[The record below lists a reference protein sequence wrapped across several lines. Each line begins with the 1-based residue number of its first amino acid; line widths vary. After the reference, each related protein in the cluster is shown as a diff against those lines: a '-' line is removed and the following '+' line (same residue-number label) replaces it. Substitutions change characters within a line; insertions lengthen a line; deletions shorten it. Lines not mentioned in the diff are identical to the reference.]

1 MKALKA
7 ICTATILALTLSVPA
22 FAGDLLSPGYVP
34 PPPPPPPESHFVVES
49 NTLDTSVPTKT
60 SSFLGDM
67 STPGVADML
76 WILASI
82 F

>member
-7 ICTATILALTLSVPA
+7 ICSASILALALSVPA

-34 PPPPPPPESHFVVES
+34 PPPPPPPEARIVVEP
-49 NTLDTSVPTKT
+49 NTVDTSVPTKT
-60 SSFLGDM
+60 SSFLADM
-67 STPGVADML
+67 STPGVVDML

>member
-22 FAGDLLSPGYVP
+22 YAGDLLSPGYVP
-34 PPPPPPPESHFVVES
+34 PPPPPPALTINVASH
-49 NTLDTSVPTKT
+49 VPTET

-67 STPGVADML
+67 STPGVADIL